1 MDASRITWFSIAN
14 RILQQNDYS
23 VYLNINSIHPPPI
36 TYPSLLNQPWDII
49 SPACPGSAPRP
60 PLGETCPEHLTCE
73 APGRHSGQMPELP
86 QLAPFNAGERQ
97 LYSELLPNGQ
107 APHLIPKVELGHP
120 SEEAHWSCW
129 IKTPLEFSEEV
140 WILGFKLLCQIRS
153 FSCFSLPRTCDHR
166 WELGCCTLVNLRSL
180 TWDIP
185 NSHY

>member
-1 MDASRITWFSIAN
+1 MILDSQSDTSTKWLLSVLKHNLHPSSSCHLSKSSKPAMRYNLTSVSWVCSKASSR
-14 RILQQNDYS
+14 
-23 VYLNINSIHPPPI
+23 
-36 TYPSLLNQPWDII
+36 WDM
-49 SPACPGSAPRP
+49 PRTP
-60 PLGETCPEHLTCE
+60 HLWGTCH
-73 APGRHSGQMPELP
+73 HSGQMPELP
-86 QLAPFNAGERQ
+86 QLAPFNVGERQ

-107 APHLIPKVELGHP
+107 APHLIPNVELGHP